1 MTKHWY
7 KSYIAIQI
15 YIGLAILLCWSI
27 ITWIYSFLEDIGW
40 FTAMSAVWKAIN
52 FSIGLGELIIILII
66 YTVIIRLLFSARLRR
81 HYLTKEDVLKR
92 LSDKVNG
99 SCCDESWDILFA
111 QITPYHPYHN
121 LYTNREYYINR
132 FNSMIYFG
140 LSHQPSPDYDRI
152 ELGIDGLI
160 NVLNAFPKLSDGER
174 DSILNNLNKCSDKEV
189 GSKKGRLM
197 SLIEQIHK

>member
-27 ITWIYSFLEDIGW
+27 ITGIYSFLEDIGW

-81 HYLTKEDVLKR
+81 HYL
-92 LSDKVNG
+92 
-99 SCCDESWDILFA
+99 
-111 QITPYHPYHN
+111 
-121 LYTNREYYINR
+121 
-132 FNSMIYFG
+132 
-140 LSHQPSPDYDRI
+140 
-152 ELGIDGLI
+152 GI
-160 NVLNAFPKLSDGER
+160 FS
-174 DSILNNLNKCSDKEV
+174 
-189 GSKKGRLM
+189 
-197 SLIEQIHK
+197 